1 MLMLEHASS
10 EITTKHPCGTHLN
23 LGLEFRY
30 PSKRRRPRVISV
42 SCKALQEILTHSKGF
57 NWKEFNKGAIYR
69 DVGRMQR
76 VYKRWWA
83 SRDLQIWKVITTF
96 RLEGE
101 MEREQ
106 DAWSQRELQ
115 PRKIPFLQFPP
126 KWQPDW
132 NGPERGGG
140 ALIIRSAVLASW
152 TIEQHRGKSGR
163 VWGCPPDG
171 LYTKPEVSCSR

>member
-23 LGLEFRY
+23 LGLKFRY
-30 PSKRRRPRVISV
+30 PSKRWRPRVISV

-132 NGPERGGG
+132 NGPERGGSYNTVC
-140 ALIIRSAVLASW
+140 SACLLD
-152 TIEQHRGKSGR
+152 HRTAQG
-163 VWGCPPDG
+163 
-171 LYTKPEVSCSR
+171 